1 MQVKSVN
8 KSIQLLAGSFS
19 PSEVNNIVIKSIDS
33 QINNYKLKN
42 LSNWIHDCN
51 CDQKQ
56 YQQDINQLMQRKE
69 DLLGVIKSARKM
81 GSNIRLSENLE
92 ITLED

>member
-1 MQVKSVN
+1 
-8 KSIQLLAGSFS
+8 
-19 PSEVNNIVIKSIDS
+19 
-33 QINNYKLKN
+33 
-42 LSNWIHDCN
+42 
-51 CDQKQ
+51 
-56 YQQDINQLMQRKE
+56 MQRKE